1 MKLAEALVLRA
12 DLQKRLA
19 QLRERLRQSALV
31 QEGEQPPE
39 NPEQLLTEL
48 ASLLSQL
55 GDMIV
60 RINRTNMQVHLSADE
75 ILSDALARR
84 DMLSLRYS
92 IITGLAET
100 AGRSLEQ
107 GDAGED
113 GSPVH
118 EQREHPGAAE
128 RRGYCLRKRGRS
140 TCRFGRAHGIWTGT
154 GLHPRRV
161 EDTTVT
167 LTTSRCQQLRVLG
180 NKRHAHGDDHRRN
193 SFLLSVLLPRPYE

>member
-12 DLQKRLA
+12 DLQKRIA

-48 ASLLSQL
+48 DALLHQL

-100 AGRSLEQ
+100 AANRIERYGRSEIRKISTVDVAALRRQLDEI
-107 GDAGED
+107 AR
-113 GSPVH
+113 
-118 EQREHPGAAE
+118 QRRELDTAIQA
-128 RRGYCLRKRGRS
+128 
-140 TCRFGRAHGIWTGT
+140 TNWAVDV
-154 GLHPRRV
+154 V
-161 EDTTVT
+161 E
-167 LTTSRCQQLRVLG
+167 
-180 NKRHAHGDDHRRN
+180 
-193 SFLLSVLLPRPYE
+193 

>member
-12 DLQKRLA
+12 DLQKRIA

-48 ASLLSQL
+48 DQLLSQL
-55 GDMIV
+55 GDMIS
-60 RINRTNMQVHLSADE
+60 RINRTNMQIQLSAGE

-100 AGRSLEQ
+100 AANRIERYGRSEIRKISTVDVAALRRQLDEI
-107 GDAGED
+107 AR
-113 GSPVH
+113 
-118 EQREHPGAAE
+118 QRRELDTSIQATNWAVD
-128 RRGYCLRKRGRS
+128 L
-140 TCRFGRAHGIWTGT
+140 
-154 GLHPRRV
+154 V
-161 EDTTVT
+161 E
-167 LTTSRCQQLRVLG
+167 
-180 NKRHAHGDDHRRN
+180 
-193 SFLLSVLLPRPYE
+193 